1 MIKLGLKDD
10 KNEVTGQLTLAFA
23 MFFQPAKKCYKF
35 QLKRL
40 SMSGLKPQSSRMSFT
55 SPRLLPV
62 VKFDFP
68 PLGWTYSTEE
78 LPDIGGKN
86 FSKFF
91 PDDEDEVQFDCT
103 MEQLQGDSM
112 YLTAINSTDKKPI
125 GKTKL
130 TMF

>member
-1 MIKLGLKDD
+1 
-10 KNEVTGQLTLAFA
+10 
-23 MFFQPAKKCYKF
+23 
-35 QLKRL
+35 
-40 SMSGLKPQSSRMSFT
+40 MSFT